1 MADQKKEVTNADG
14 GGKAQGPK
22 KFEFFVDGSKLE
34 STEEF
39 LTGAQIKA
47 MAGIDPS
54 VGLFEEAGSGPD
66 NQISNSATVDLKT
79 HRHFF
84 TMPPAKMG

>member
-1 MADQKKEVTNADG
+1 MADNAHSG
-14 GGKAQGPK
+14 GQAQGPK
-22 KFEFFVDGSKLE
+22 KFEFSVDGSKLE
-34 STEEF
+34 STEEL

-54 VGLFEEAGSGPD
+54 VTLFEEAGSGPD
-66 NQISNSATVDLKT
+66 NQIANFTTVDLKT